1 MSNYILLYL
10 VFVNSL
16 YRPAPLSTDY
26 LGNLSFTLQPELCP
40 DCKSKTLKKIKNA
53 IWRKKT
59 RRWMVKKEVRIGKD
73 EVDIIWLRK
82 SEIKYII
89 NKLTVLT
96 I

>member
-1 MSNYILLYL
+1 
-10 VFVNSL
+10 
-16 YRPAPLSTDY
+16 
-26 LGNLSFTLQPELCP
+26 
-40 DCKSKTLKKIKNA
+40 
-53 IWRKKT
+53 
-59 RRWMVKKEVRIGKD
+59 MVKKEVRIGKD